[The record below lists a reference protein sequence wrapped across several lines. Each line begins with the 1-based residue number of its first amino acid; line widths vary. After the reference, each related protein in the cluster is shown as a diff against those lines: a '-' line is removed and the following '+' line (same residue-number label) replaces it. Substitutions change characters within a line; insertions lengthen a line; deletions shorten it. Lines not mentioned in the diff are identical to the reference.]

1 MVSRQITGMRNAIP
15 HHITYWNTTTIRSTN
30 RGKLDQLLE
39 YRQHLLARYEAA
51 AREFCAAV
59 ETATRPEVPREADGW
74 SVHQVAAH
82 TRDVEKMVYGMRV
95 RRTLEE
101 DNPLFED
108 FDGKA
113 WMEEHYRAGEPL
125 ASILDELA
133 GSVQAAVARLRGL
146 PSAAWTRPSRHA
158 AYGGGFTT
166 QAWVERSLAHIEEH
180 LKTVISNQ

>member
-1 MVSRQITGMRNAIP
+1 M
-15 HHITYWNTTTIRSTN
+15 
-30 RGKLDQLLE
+30 DQLLE
-39 YRQHLLARYEAA
+39 YRQRLLARCEAA